1 MDVCEFSYINSRT
14 NLPTTALGIERS
26 WDNLKAEFNRSGSG
40 IPGATY
46 YKTISFQGPQLFA
59 VVGENAVF
67 YHDKGEWH
75 PYLTAINVRFGQMNI
90 AYDQPRAT
98 TADESPVFPDTF
110 SQQDKPGLEP
120 ED

>member
-1 MDVCEFSYINSRT
+1 
-14 NLPTTALGIERS
+14 
-26 WDNLKAEFNRSGSG
+26 
-40 IPGATY
+40 
-46 YKTISFQGPQLFA
+46 
-59 VVGENAVF
+59 
-67 YHDKGEWH
+67 
-75 PYLTAINVRFGQMNI
+75 MNI